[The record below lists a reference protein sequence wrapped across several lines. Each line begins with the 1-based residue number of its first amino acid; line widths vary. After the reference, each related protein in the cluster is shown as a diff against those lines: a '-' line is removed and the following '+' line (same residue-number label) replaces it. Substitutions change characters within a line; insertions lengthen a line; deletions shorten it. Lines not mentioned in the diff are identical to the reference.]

1 MEYTHKV
8 EVIAEHF
15 KISTLVDLLKSLE
28 SKKAG
33 AGGGAVRAVVVS
45 GTKAGCDRLGAAI
58 EQGLTFGASKKAA
71 AWAVT
76 KAHGNMRYDE
86 QVPAIETF
94 LGTKDTECACLV
106 MTESMAKRFAV
117 VESGAGSFAG
127 GSAAGDPANAKV
139 TLVVNFDIAEDL
151 FGRNVAGFRTFI
163 QRTGEWG
170 AVTFLT
176 GMLAHEAKAAHSLI
190 KALKAEFPSEPIPA
204 ALAALDQGAATIS
217 ARKMRTGAVDVG
229 PEPLPARQP
238 DPEVELVQGSG
249 SGSSDGAGAGA
260 AAASAGTKLV
270 FAYVMTGPVY
280 DRGMGPSR
288 HSSWVLPDHSFLSR
302 RDALA
307 RCLVAALWSRPGG
320 AGSTQAAVYANR
332 EVWLLYEQFPVT
344 IIRLTSDF
352 ARCIRSKTAPTERVL
367 LEIIDGA
374 IRGRQEVQ
382 GLTVHRGFESVAAA
396 AESFFGMLPGR
407 PDEHMLLELHESR
420 DAALPVY
427 SEEVVASAA
436 AAAAA
441 AAGGPA
447 SALRTVV
454 TVIGCVDDHVEPVA
468 TVGTAAAAM
477 GMPIHRVNV
486 GPVAEF
492 TSKVV
497 HLIQAH
503 HDAGVLVPAL
513 SSLGPSEG
521 AVASGAI
528 DMNGDADEGSGT
540 TGAGAPA
547 SLPAPPTVDADGEI
561 DKRAETAAPSTI
573 PTHAA
578 ADMHFWCWI
587 PTTSKIAIPSTEE
600 ATGTNPVLG
609 QGSRPAA
616 WLMPNATMVAIGRSH
631 GAYARKEGVSES
643 TISFVLNDCV
653 VSVGSAAMQRCMG
666 ERSWGA
672 LTEHHGLVILRDAI
686 DTDPTECHFTTF
698 EEALTTVTKQKR
710 KNHYGVV
717 LDNGLSE
724 ELDLYGPAGEVVAR
738 PASYNDTAAM
748 KTLHFF
754 LNPPPTARGVFKKV
768 LAGNRFAKKSL
779 PGMQDSLNLVRTI
792 VSLQGHNNCG
802 RLFGVV
808 SAAVGGGGG
817 GGGDQKAVEQ
827 VQEGEGSQDGGSV
840 GEQKQKRRKQVKG
853 AFGSGPRRTKE
864 VDGAFGSGPRRTKEV
879 DGAFGSG
886 PRRTKEVDG
895 AFGSGPRRTKQV
907 D

>member
-1 MEYTHKV
+1 
-8 EVIAEHF
+8 
-15 KISTLVDLLKSLE
+15 
-28 SKKAG
+28 
-33 AGGGAVRAVVVS
+33 
-45 GTKAGCDRLGAAI
+45 
-58 EQGLTFGASKKAA
+58 
-71 AWAVT
+71 
-76 KAHGNMRYDE
+76 
-86 QVPAIETF
+86 
-94 LGTKDTECACLV
+94 
-106 MTESMAKRFAV
+106 
-117 VESGAGSFAG
+117 
-127 GSAAGDPANAKV
+127 
-139 TLVVNFDIAEDL
+139 
-151 FGRNVAGFRTFI
+151 
-163 QRTGEWG
+163 
-170 AVTFLT
+170 
-176 GMLAHEAKAAHSLI
+176 
-190 KALKAEFPSEPIPA
+190 
-204 ALAALDQGAATIS
+204 
-217 ARKMRTGAVDVG
+217 
-229 PEPLPARQP
+229 
-238 DPEVELVQGSG
+238 
-249 SGSSDGAGAGA
+249 
-260 AAASAGTKLV
+260 
-270 FAYVMTGPVY
+270 
-280 DRGMGPSR
+280 
-288 HSSWVLPDHSFLSR
+288 
-302 RDALA
+302 
-307 RCLVAALWSRPGG
+307 
-320 AGSTQAAVYANR
+320 
-332 EVWLLYEQFPVT
+332 
-344 IIRLTSDF
+344 
-352 ARCIRSKTAPTERVL
+352 
-367 LEIIDGA
+367 
-374 IRGRQEVQ
+374 
-382 GLTVHRGFESVAAA
+382 
-396 AESFFGMLPGR
+396 
-407 PDEHMLLELHESR
+407 
-420 DAALPVY
+420 
-427 SEEVVASAA
+427 
-436 AAAAA
+436 
-441 AAGGPA
+441 
-447 SALRTVV
+447 
-454 TVIGCVDDHVEPVA
+454 VIGCVDDHVEPVA

-827 VQEGEGSQDGGSV
+827 VQEGEGSQDGGSD

-864 VDGAFGSGPRRTKEV
+864 VDGAFGSGPRRTKQVDGAFGSGPRRTKQV

-895 AFGSGPRRTKQV
+895 AFGSGPRRVKTDPSAAAGKDDGGGESKRKARSNGDSNNDADGNDSDHKSDGSAGPAAKKAKKEKKKKEKKKAKTIGDKAEKVVPGEDRLLQTLLAAGMDLATANVMLAAKAKKEGSGSSGGGSGSITGEAGEKTTKSKKEKKKSKKSRKEKKEKKKKKKRSE
-907 D
+907 